1 MVALKPS
8 VGLVSSDGVLP
19 VAKAQDAA
27 GPITRTVADAAAGL
41 SALAGKSYTVAP
53 GGLTGKRVAV
63 VGTPLASV
71 TTALTTLGATAVTK
85 TAGTVSTPSIINR
98 AFEGTSTPTWRVPPA
113 APGRCRASS
122 TTTPR
127 TRSRA

>member
-1 MVALKPS
+1 
-8 VGLVSSDGVLP
+8 GVLP

-41 SALAGKSYTVAP
+41 SALTGKSYTIAP
-53 GGLTGKRVAV
+53 GGLTGRRVAV

-98 AFEGTSTPTWRVPPA
+98 AFESSLNAYLEGTSGGAGSLQGIVDYNTANP
-113 APGRCRASS
+113 
-122 TTTPR
+122 
-127 TRSRA
+127 